1 MATAKPTITRF
12 DWQTLLKSNDM
23 VMALAVVLLIGMMI
37 VPLPSAVVD
46 ILVVINLALSLGVML
61 LSLYITRPM
70 DFSVFPSV
78 LLMITLFRLGLN
90 ISTSR
95 LILLNGDAGQVVTV
109 FGNMVVGGNY
119 VVGVVIFLML
129 MIIQFAVITN
139 GAGRVAEVAARFTLD
154 AMPGKQL
161 SIDADLNAGVIN
173 EETARFRRL
182 EIQTEANFYGSM
194 DGASKFVRGDAI
206 AAVIVMIVNIVGGFV
221 IGMFQRNL
229 GILDALKSYTLLT
242 VGSGLAIQIPSILV
256 STAAGM
262 IITRN
267 ANEGGLGKS
276 MTKQLSNY
284 NALFAAAV
292 IIGLLMFVPGLPKF
306 PFILVASIL
315 GGGAYYVRKLEM
327 KTAAEEAAP
336 PEDLSSAALESPE
349 EMMGMMVIDPLELEV
364 GYGLIPLVDE
374 ERADNL
380 LHQITNIRRQ
390 MLGEL
395 GFVLP
400 VVRIRDNL
408 RLPPQTYRLKIR
420 GEEVAR
426 GELMIDRILAIPGS
440 QSEENLQ
447 GIATT
452 EPAFGL
458 PAFWISDA
466 EKGRAELMNYTVVS
480 PLAVLSTH
488 LTEVIRSH
496 AADLL
501 GRQMVQEMLNQLK
514 EKTPAAVEGVIPDLI
529 NLGEI
534 QDVLKNLL
542 HERVPIRDLSG
553 ILEVL
558 GKHASST
565 RDPAILAEAVR
576 QTMARTLSNLYR
588 EEDGYL
594 HVFTLSPQLE
604 MTLKE
609 SLSATDSGL
618 GFSIDT
624 MTAQSILN
632 ATGERMES
640 LAQGGHPPVLLC
652 PRELRLAFRRLVE
665 QAFSNL
671 VVLAFSEISGGTHV
685 QAHGMVDLPMQE
697 SQAMSSI

>member
-1 MATAKPTITRF
+1 MATAKTSMNRF
-12 DWQTLLKSNDM
+12 DWKVIFQSSDM
-23 VMALAVVLLIGMMI
+23 MMALGVILLVCMMI
-37 VPLPSAVVD
+37 VPIPSGVVD
-46 ILVVINLALSLGVML
+46 VLVVINLALSLGVML
-61 LSLYITRPM
+61 LSLYITRPV
-70 DFSVFPSV
+70 DFSIFPSLLLV
-78 LLMITLFRLGLN
+78 LTLFRLGLN
-90 ISTSR
+90 ICISR
-95 LILLNGDAGQVVTV
+95 LILIDGNAGDVVKV
-109 FGNMVVGGNY
+109 FGNLVIGGNY

-139 GAGRVAEVAARFTLD
+139 GAGRVAEVSARFTLD
-154 AMPGKQL
+154 AMPGKQM
-161 SIDADLNAGVIN
+161 SIDADLNAGIIN
-173 EETARFRRL
+173 EEQARGRRL

-206 AAVIVMIVNIVGGFV
+206 AAVIVIIVNILGGFV
-221 IGMFQRNL
+221 IGMFQRDL
-229 GILDALKSYTLLT
+229 SLMDALKSYTLLT
-242 VGSGLAIQIPSILV
+242 VGAGLAIQVPSLIV
-256 STAAGM
+256 STASGM
-262 IITRN
+262 ILTRN
-267 ANEGGLGKS
+267 ANEGALGAS
-276 MTKQLSNY
+276 VTKQLSNY
-284 NALFAAAV
+284 NTLLASSIV
-292 IIGLLMFVPGLPKF
+292 IGIMTFIPGLPKL
-306 PFILVASIL
+306 PFIVVAGIL
-315 GGGAYYVRKLEM
+315 GGGAYYVRKQEM
-327 KTAAEEAAP
+327 KAAAEEAAP
-336 PEDLSSAALESPE
+336 PEQALGAPLESPE
-349 EMMGMMVIDPLELEV
+349 DMMGMVVIDPLELEV

-390 MLGEL
+390 MLSEL

-426 GELMIDRILAIPGS
+426 GELMIDRYLAIPGS

-466 EKGRAELMNYTVVS
+466 EKGRAELMSYTVVS

-496 AADLL
+496 ASDLL
-501 GRQMVQEMLNQLK
+501 NRQMVQEMLNQLR
-514 EKTPAAVEGVIPDLI
+514 EKTPAAVEGVIPEMI
-529 NLGEI
+529 HLGDV

-542 HERVPIRDLSG
+542 KERVPIRDLSG
-553 ILEVL
+553 IIEVL

-588 EEDGYL
+588 EEDGFL

-624 MTAQSILN
+624 ITAQSILN
-632 ATGERMES
+632 ATGERMEG
-640 LAQGGHPPVLLC
+640 LAQDGHPPVLLC
-652 PRELRLAFRRLVE
+652 PRELRLAFRRLID
-665 QAFSNL
+665 QAFPNL
-671 VVLAFSEISGGTHV
+671 VVLAFSEISSGTRV
-685 QAHGMVDLPMQE
+685 QAHGMVDLSSKVPEM
-697 SQAMSSI
+697 AMA

>member
-1 MATAKPTITRF
+1 MATAKTTVNRF
-12 DWQTLLKSNDM
+12 DWKAIFKSNDM
-23 VMALAVVLLIGMMI
+23 IMALGVVMLICMMI
-37 VPLPSAVVD
+37 VPIPAGAVDV
-46 ILVVINLALSLGVML
+46 LVIVNLAMSLGVML
-61 LSLYITRPM
+61 LSLYIARPM
-70 DFSVFPSV
+70 DFSIFPS
-78 LLMITLFRLGLN
+78 LLLVITLFRLGLN
-90 ISTSR
+90 ISISR
-95 LILLNGDAGQVVTV
+95 LILISGDAGEVVQV
-109 FGNMVVGGNY
+109 FGNLVIGGNY

-154 AMPGKQL
+154 AMPGKQM
-161 SIDADLNAGVIN
+161 SIDADMNAGIIN
-173 EETARFRRL
+173 EDQARIRRR
-182 EIQTEANFYGSM
+182 EIQTEADFYGSM
-194 DGASKFVRGDAI
+194 DGASKFVRGDAV
-206 AAVIVMIVNIVGGFV
+206 AAVIVIIVNIIGGFV

-229 GILDALKSYTLLT
+229 SLMDAMKTYTLLT
-242 VGSGLAIQIPSILV
+242 VGSGLAVQVPSLLV
-256 STAAGM
+256 STAAGL

-267 ANEGGLGKS
+267 ANEGNLGAS
-276 MTKQLSNY
+276 LTKQLSNY
-284 NALFAAAV
+284 NALLASAV
-292 IIGLLMFVPGLPKF
+292 VIGLMMFIPGVPKL
-306 PFILVASIL
+306 PFIFVAGVL
-315 GGGAYYVRKLEM
+315 GGSAYYVRRLET
-327 KTAAEEAAP
+327 KAAELEATP
-336 PEDLSSAALESPE
+336 PEISTAPQLESPE
-349 EMMGMMVIDPLELEV
+349 EMMGMVVIDPLELEV

-390 MLGEL
+390 MLSEL

-426 GELMIDRILAIPGS
+426 GELMIDRYLAIPGS

-447 GIATT
+447 GIPTT

-466 EKGRAELMNYTVVS
+466 EKGRAELMSYTVVS

-496 AADLL
+496 ASDLL

-514 EKTPAAVEGVIPDLI
+514 EKTPAAVEGVIPEI
-529 NLGEI
+529 IRLGDV

-542 HERVPIRDLSG
+542 KERVPIRDLSG

-558 GKHASST
+558 GKHAPST

-588 EEDGYL
+588 EEDGFL

-609 SLSATDSGL
+609 SLSATDNGL

-624 MTAQSILN
+624 ITAQSILN
-632 ATGERMES
+632 VTGERMEG
-640 LAQGGHPPVLLC
+640 LAQEGHPPVLLC

-665 QAFSNL
+665 QAFPNL
-671 VVLAFSEISGGTHV
+671 VVLAFSEISAGTRV
-685 QAHGMVDLPMQE
+685 QAHGMVELPT
-697 SQAMSSI
+697 SIPEMAIR

>member
-1 MATAKPTITRF
+1 MATAKPAANRF
-12 DWQTLLKSNDM
+12 DWKIIFKSNDM
-23 VMALAVVLLIGMMI
+23 VMAFGVVMLICMMI
-37 VPLPSAVVD
+37 VPIPAGLVD
-46 ILVVINLALSLGVML
+46 VLVIMNLAMSLGVML
-61 LSLYITRPM
+61 LSLYIARPM
-70 DFSVFPSV
+70 DFSIFPS
-78 LLMITLFRLGLN
+78 LLLVITLFRLGLN
-90 ISTSR
+90 ISISR
-95 LILLNGDAGQVVTV
+95 LILIDGNAGEVVKV
-109 FGNMVVGGNY
+109 FGNLVIGGNY

-161 SIDADLNAGVIN
+161 SIDADLNAGIIN
-173 EETARFRRL
+173 EEQARARRK
-182 EIQTEANFYGSM
+182 EIQTEADFYGSM

-206 AAVIVMIVNIVGGFV
+206 AAVIVIIVNIIGGFV

-229 GILDALKSYTLLT
+229 DIMAALQTYTLLT
-242 VGSGLAIQIPSILV
+242 VGSGLAVQVPSLLV
-256 STAAGM
+256 STAAGL

-267 ANEGGLGKS
+267 ANEGALGAS
-276 MTKQLSNY
+276 AVKQLSNY
-284 NALFAAAV
+284 NALLASAV
-292 IIGLLMFVPGLPKF
+292 VIGFMMFIPGVPKF
-306 PFILVASIL
+306 PFILVAAVL
-315 GGGAYYVRKLEM
+315 GGGAYYVRRLE
-327 KTAAEEAAP
+327 KKAAIAAEVPEEAPTAAP
-336 PEDLSSAALESPE
+336 LESPE
-349 EMMGMMVIDPLELEV
+349 DMMGLVVIDPLELEV

-390 MLGEL
+390 MLSEL

-426 GELMIDRILAIPGS
+426 GELMIDRFLAIPGS

-447 GIATT
+447 GIPTT

-458 PAFWISDA
+458 PAFWITDA

-501 GRQMVQEMLNQLK
+501 SRQMVQEMINQLK
-514 EKTPAAVEGVIPDLI
+514 EKTPAAIDGVIPEIIRLGDL
-529 NLGEI
+529 

-542 HERVPIRDLSG
+542 KERVPIRDLSG
-553 ILEVL
+553 IIEVL
-558 GKHASST
+558 GKHAPST

-588 EEDGYL
+588 EEDGYM

-604 MTLKE
+604 MMLKE

-624 MTAQSILN
+624 VTAQSILN
-632 ATGERMES
+632 ATGERMEA
-640 LAQGGHPPVLLC
+640 LAQEGHPPVLLC
-652 PRELRLAFRRLVE
+652 PRELRLAFRRLID
-665 QAFSNL
+665 QAFPNL
-671 VVLAFSEISGGTHV
+671 VVLAFSEISGGTRV
-685 QAHGMVDLPMQE
+685 QAHGMVDVNVEEKIP
-697 SQAMSSI
+697 A

>member
-1 MATAKPTITRF
+1 
-12 DWQTLLKSNDM
+12 
-23 VMALAVVLLIGMMI
+23 
-37 VPLPSAVVD
+37 
-46 ILVVINLALSLGVML
+46 
-61 LSLYITRPM
+61 
-70 DFSVFPSV
+70 
-78 LLMITLFRLGLN
+78 
-90 ISTSR
+90 
-95 LILLNGDAGQVVTV
+95 
-109 FGNMVVGGNY
+109 
-119 VVGVVIFLML
+119 VVIFLML

-161 SIDADLNAGVIN
+161 SIDADLNAGIIN
-173 EETARFRRL
+173 EEQARARRK
-182 EIQTEANFYGSM
+182 EIQTEADFYGSM

-206 AAVIVMIVNIVGGFV
+206 AAVIVIIVNIIGGFV

-229 GILDALKSYTLLT
+229 SLMDALKTYTLLT
-242 VGSGLAIQIPSILV
+242 VGSGLAVQIPSLLV
-256 STAAGM
+256 STAAGL

-267 ANEGGLGKS
+267 ANEGALGAS
-276 MTKQLSNY
+276 VTKQLSNY
-284 NALFAAAV
+284 NALLASAV
-292 IIGLLMFVPGLPKF
+292 VVGLMMFIPGLPKL
-306 PFILVASIL
+306 PFILVAGVL
-315 GGGAYYVRKLEM
+315 GGGAYYVRRMEKKAAALE
-327 KTAAEEAAP
+327 AAPAEEAPTAP
-336 PEDLSSAALESPE
+336 LESPE
-349 EMMGMMVIDPLELEV
+349 EMMGMVVIDPLELEV

-390 MLGEL
+390 MLSEL

-426 GELMIDRILAIPGS
+426 GELMIDRFLAIPGS

-458 PAFWISDA
+458 PAYWISDA

-496 AADLL
+496 ASDLL
-501 GRQMVQEMLNQLK
+501 SRQMVQEMLNQLK
-514 EKTPAAVEGVIPDLI
+514 EKTPAAVEGVIPDI
-529 NLGEI
+529 IRLGDV

-542 HERVPIRDLSG
+542 KERVPIRDLSG
-553 ILEVL
+553 IIEVL
-558 GKHASST
+558 GKHAAST

-588 EEDGYL
+588 EEDGFL

-624 MTAQSILN
+624 VTAQSILN
-632 ATGERMES
+632 ATGERMEA
-640 LAQGGHPPVLLC
+640 LAQEGHPPVLLC

-665 QAFSNL
+665 QAFPNL
-671 VVLAFSEISGGTHV
+671 VVLAFSEISSGTRV
-685 QAHGMVDLPMQE
+685 QAHGMVDLTFE
-697 SQAMSSI
+697 KAVA

>member
-1 MATAKPTITRF
+1 MATAKTTVSRF
-12 DWQTLLKSNDM
+12 DWRTLLQSNDL
-23 VMALAVVLLIGMMI
+23 VMAFGVVILVALMI
-37 VPLPSAVVD
+37 VPIPSGFVD
-46 ILVVINLALSLGVML
+46 VLVILNLAMSLGTMF

-70 DFSVFPSV
+70 DFSIFPSM
-78 LLMITLFRLGLN
+78 LLVITLFRLGLN
-90 ISTSR
+90 ISISR
-95 LILLNGDAGQVVTV
+95 LILIDGDAGEVVKV
-109 FGNMVVGGNY
+109 FGNLVIGGNY

-161 SIDADLNAGVIN
+161 SIDADLNAGIIN
-173 EETARFRRL
+173 EEQARARRK
-182 EIQTEANFYGSM
+182 EIQTEADFYGSM

-206 AAVIVMIVNIVGGFV
+206 AAVIVIIVNIIGGFV

-229 GILDALKSYTLLT
+229 SLMDALKTYTLLT
-242 VGSGLAIQIPSILV
+242 VGSGLAVQIPSLLV
-256 STAAGM
+256 STAAGL

-267 ANEGGLGKS
+267 ANEGALGAS
-276 MTKQLSNY
+276 VTKQLSNY
-284 NALFAAAV
+284 NALLASAV
-292 IIGLLMFVPGLPKF
+292 VVGLMMFIPGLPKL
-306 PFILVASIL
+306 PFILVAGVL
-315 GGGAYYVRKLEM
+315 GGGAYYVRRMEKKAAALE
-327 KTAAEEAAP
+327 AAPAEEAPTAP
-336 PEDLSSAALESPE
+336 LESPE
-349 EMMGMMVIDPLELEV
+349 EMMGMVVIDPLELEV

-390 MLGEL
+390 MLSEL

-426 GELMIDRILAIPGS
+426 GELMIDRFLAIPGS

-458 PAFWISDA
+458 PAYWISDA

-496 AADLL
+496 ASDLL
-501 GRQMVQEMLNQLK
+501 SRQMVQEMLNQLK
-514 EKTPAAVEGVIPDLI
+514 EKTPAAVEGVIPDI
-529 NLGEI
+529 IRLGDV

-542 HERVPIRDLSG
+542 KERVPIRDLSG
-553 ILEVL
+553 IIEVL
-558 GKHASST
+558 GKHAAST

-588 EEDGYL
+588 EEDGFL

-624 MTAQSILN
+624 VTAQSILN
-632 ATGERMES
+632 ATGERMEA
-640 LAQGGHPPVLLC
+640 LAQEGHPPVLLC

-665 QAFSNL
+665 QAFPNL
-671 VVLAFSEISGGTHV
+671 VVLAFSEISSGTRV
-685 QAHGMVDLPMQE
+685 QAHGMVDLTFE
-697 SQAMSSI
+697 KAVA

>member
-1 MATAKPTITRF
+1 
-12 DWQTLLKSNDM
+12 
-23 VMALAVVLLIGMMI
+23 
-37 VPLPSAVVD
+37 
-46 ILVVINLALSLGVML
+46 
-61 LSLYITRPM
+61 
-70 DFSVFPSV
+70 
-78 LLMITLFRLGLN
+78 
-90 ISTSR
+90 
-95 LILLNGDAGQVVTV
+95 
-109 FGNMVVGGNY
+109 
-119 VVGVVIFLML
+119 
-129 MIIQFAVITN
+129 
-139 GAGRVAEVAARFTLD
+139 
-154 AMPGKQL
+154 
-161 SIDADLNAGVIN
+161 
-173 EETARFRRL
+173 
-182 EIQTEANFYGSM
+182 
-194 DGASKFVRGDAI
+194 
-206 AAVIVMIVNIVGGFV
+206 
-221 IGMFQRNL
+221 
-229 GILDALKSYTLLT
+229 
-242 VGSGLAIQIPSILV
+242 
-256 STAAGM
+256 
-262 IITRN
+262 
-267 ANEGGLGKS
+267 
-276 MTKQLSNY
+276 
-284 NALFAAAV
+284 
-292 IIGLLMFVPGLPKF
+292 
-306 PFILVASIL
+306 
-315 GGGAYYVRKLEM
+315 
-327 KTAAEEAAP
+327 
-336 PEDLSSAALESPE
+336 
-349 EMMGMMVIDPLELEV
+349 
-364 GYGLIPLVDE
+364 
-374 ERADNL
+374 L

-426 GELMIDRILAIPGS
+426 GELMIDRYLAIPGS

-466 EKGRAELMNYTVVS
+466 EKGRAELMSYTVVS

-501 GRQMVQEMLNQLK
+501 GRQMVQEMLNQLR
-514 EKTPAAVEGVIPDLI
+514 EKTPAAVEGVVPDMI
-529 NLGEI
+529 TLGEV

-553 ILEVL
+553 IIEVL

-624 MTAQSILN
+624 LTAQSILN
-632 ATGERMES
+632 ATGERMEA
-640 LAQGGHPPVLLC
+640 LAQNGHPPVLLC

-665 QAFSNL
+665 QAFPNL
-671 VVLAFSEISGGTHV
+671 VVLAFSEISGGTRV
-685 QAHGMVDLPMQE
+685 QAQGMVDLPIEEMQPIPVY
-697 SQAMSSI
+697 Q